1 MSLRR
6 SRTAR
11 LVVTLLVAACSASGA
26 YAYTASL
33 NNTAGTA
40 GGFGS
45 GGISGYTP
53 SSPAFTLDLNNNP
66 QNITQLSLSLNPT
79 NASSVSVQLNNGS
92 AWYTCSAGS
101 SPSCSTTAPQQA
113 VVTIGLTQLSVVAA
127 Q

>member
-11 LVVTLLVAACSASGA
+11 LVVTLLVAACCASSA

-33 NNTAGTA
+33 NNTTGTA

-45 GGISGYTP
+45 GGISGYAP
-53 SSPAFTLDLNNNP
+53 NAPAFTLDLNNNP
-66 QNITQLSLSLNPT
+66 QNITQLSLSLSPA

-92 AWYTCSAGS
+92 AWYTCSAGA
-101 SPSCSTTAPQQA
+101 SPSCSTKSPQA
-113 VVTIGLTQLSVVAA
+113 IVTSGLNKLSVVAA